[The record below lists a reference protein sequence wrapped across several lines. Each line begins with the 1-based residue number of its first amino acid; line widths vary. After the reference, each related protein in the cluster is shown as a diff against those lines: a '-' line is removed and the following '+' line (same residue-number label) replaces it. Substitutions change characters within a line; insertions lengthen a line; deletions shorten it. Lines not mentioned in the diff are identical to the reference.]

1 MLGVLQQRRAET
13 WSVPSIGLCRV
24 TLAPDAVLRTTT
36 HEVTSDTI
44 KKAFEHRI
52 VLGKLFQTF
61 LLPFREPFVD
71 SMSAYRSRS

>member
-1 MLGVLQQRRAET
+1 MLGVLQQRRAKT
-13 WSVPSIGLCRV
+13 WSVPSIGLCCV
-24 TLAPDAVLRTTT
+24 TLAPDAVLRTT

-71 SMSAYRSRS
+71 STSAYRSRS